1 MGPNPATRRRVALA
15 RWQITSLVGA
25 AGLATGATGTIAWR
39 VAYRDSRPAPQVS
52 ADEARLL
59 AKAQEAELKRENE
72 AKKLKQADVG
82 SGYQVDPEGNLVGQS
97 ETADLPPNQS
107 LDEVGARRRGI
118 AAEIAKGIHAGP
130 RVPES
135 LEGEAYGMPG
145 LGPRNDGEGEGSE
158 VRDEKVQRAELERS
172 MLGYSTVKA
181 AKWAALKP
189 ELGEEESSNKARSKE
204 LSTAARAIGSAEE
217 RLAALRDTAGVAGP
231 SLASGPAGGM
241 WPGGLGAGPSK
252 GGSDLMPAE
261 EHAQQFTAGEV
272 GDMRIGGGVGPEEIV
287 RQGKFLDCVIV
298 NEVRADLMESP
309 VIGMVSRDFVSLD
322 GQYVLVPAG
331 AKLIGSAGRVQN
343 LQQVRVYLRFD
354 RVLFPDQRS
363 AYFPV
368 RHLPAVGGA
377 GAVGVEGEVDRHFM
391 LMFGSAV
398 MLGMLD
404 GLAAAVEGVNPA
416 NPTLSQLIAARTSMN
431 TSQVVAGILAR
442 YGNVVPTITVEA
454 GSTMKV
460 FFAEDVRMTP
470 YMRLGDLTWVKRGGG
485 R

>member
-1 MGPNPATRRRVALA
+1 MGANPATARRLALA
-15 RWQITSLVGA
+15 RWQIAGLVGA

-39 VAYRDSRPAPQVS
+39 IASRDSKPASQVS

-59 AKAQEAELKRENE
+59 AKAQEAELKRQDE
-72 AKKLKQADVG
+72 AKKLKQAEVG
-82 SGYQVDPEGNLVGQS
+82 SGYQVDPEGNLVGQG
-97 ETADLPPNQS
+97 ETSDLPPNQS
-107 LDEVGARRRGI
+107 LDEVGARRGGI
-118 AAEIAKGIHAGP
+118 AAEIAKGIHAG
-130 RVPES
+130 RRGPEA
-135 LEGEAYGMPG
+135 LEEEAYAMPG
-145 LGPRNDGEGEGSE
+145 LGRRNDGEGQGSE
-158 VRDEKVQRAELERS
+158 VSDEKAQRAELARS

-189 ELGEEESSNKARSKE
+189 EVGEEESSNKVTSKE
-204 LSTAARAIGSAEE
+204 PSTTERAIGSAEE
-217 RLAALRDTAGVAGP
+217 RLATLRDTAGVAGP
-231 SLASGPAGGM
+231 GLGTGPAGGM
-241 WPGGLGAGPSK
+241 WPGGSGAGPSK
-252 GGSDLMPAE
+252 SGSDLMPAE
-261 EHAQQFTAGEV
+261 EHAQPFTAGEV

-287 RQGKFLDCVIV
+287 RQGKFVDCVIV

-368 RHLPAVGGA
+368 RHLPALDGA

-442 YGNVVPTITVEA
+442 YGNVVPTITVEP

-470 YMRLGDLTWVKRGGG
+470 YMRSGDLTWVKRGGG